1 MYRRRDGQCGYSPLP
16 HCIAITRI
24 SEGEQQEKTNS
35 SERLRLASYT
45 LIWRYLASI
54 HKHISPSHFIRN
66 TVQAPIHAITVN
78 VICSGE
84 HLLAVFITATS
95 DARPTKHKWN
105 MCIGTANLLLW
116 TLGVRGSVSHL
127 QWRGCSWLSSG
138 SRTKL
143 ATWKCATTT

>member
-1 MYRRRDGQCGYSPLP
+1 MYRRRDGQCGYNPLP

-54 HKHISPSHFIRN
+54 HKPISPSHFCTQYRSSSNSRN
-66 TVQAPIHAITVN
+66 NSNCDLFRRTFAGSVH
-78 VICSGE
+78 
-84 HLLAVFITATS
+84 TAAS

-105 MCIGTANLLLW
+105 MCIGTASLLLW

-127 QWRGCSWLSSG
+127 QWRGSWFSSG

-143 ATWKCATTT
+143 TTWKCTTTS